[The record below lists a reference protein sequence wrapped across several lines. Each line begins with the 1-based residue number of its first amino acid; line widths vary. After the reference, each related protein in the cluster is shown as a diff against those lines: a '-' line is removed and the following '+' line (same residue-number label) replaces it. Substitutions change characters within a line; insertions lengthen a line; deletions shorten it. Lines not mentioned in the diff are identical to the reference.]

1 MVEKINYQKRDH
13 YYCEDCKLV
22 YESIDW
28 AEKCEDWCR
37 ENNSCNV
44 EITSHSIKKT
54 LEDLSELR

>member
-13 YYCEDCKLV
+13 YY
-22 YESIDW
+22 
-28 AEKCEDWCR
+28 CEDWCR